1 MDKHPP
7 ESLRIKKIK
16 HSNIIRKKNR
26 LSPRKYVKGRIVDTV
41 IKDVVIINLSVLN
54 NTDIYATI
62 RQMNKGTIIG
72 VFLNISL
79 KTDKQTKDYYGYKIL
94 NH

>member
-1 MDKHPP
+1 M
-7 ESLRIKKIK
+7 
-16 HSNIIRKKNR
+16 
-26 LSPRKYVKGRIVDTV
+26 DTV

-62 RQMNKGTIIG
+62 RKMNKGTIIG